1 MQMSR
6 SILLICLF
14 FLSTTPCYGLEITFR
29 QTADVDA
36 VAITLDDIADFDD
49 GQSEIARALAS
60 KTVAQAGQPGQDV
73 DLDAGAIVKQLSKS
87 PELPADLLWSGAPV
101 VRVHR
106 TSVTIGPDKIQ
117 EILDGYFASH
127 SDDMPV
133 ADTRFIVDGLPLPFV
148 LPTGELKWE
157 VFPSDP
163 NIIGSSRFS
172 LIFSVDGKV
181 KKNMSLRGHFEAMAP
196 VAVAAAQLAKGT
208 LLDESNIT
216 MATKD
221 ITKFS
226 TPCLDPA
233 NLKGKVLVRSIKEG
247 GVIEM
252 SAVQQPPL
260 IRKGEMVKIVYN
272 RGGIFLSTQGVAKT
286 NGTIDEMIKVQ
297 NINSKKILNCRV
309 SAAGLV
315 EVAL

>member
-1 MQMSR
+1 MQMLR

-14 FLSTTPCYGLEITFR
+14 CLATSPCYGLEITFR

-36 VAITLDDIADFDD
+36 VAITLGDIADFDD
-49 GQSEIARALAS
+49 DQSEIARALAS

-157 VFPSDP
+157 VIPSDP

-196 VAVAAAQLAKGT
+196 VAVATAQLAKGT
-208 LLDESNIT
+208 LLDENSIT
-216 MATKD
+216 MVTKD

-226 TPCLDPA
+226 APFLDPA
-233 NLKGKVLVRSIKEG
+233 SLKGKVLVRSIKEG

-286 NGTIDEMIKVQ
+286 NGAIDEMIKVQ